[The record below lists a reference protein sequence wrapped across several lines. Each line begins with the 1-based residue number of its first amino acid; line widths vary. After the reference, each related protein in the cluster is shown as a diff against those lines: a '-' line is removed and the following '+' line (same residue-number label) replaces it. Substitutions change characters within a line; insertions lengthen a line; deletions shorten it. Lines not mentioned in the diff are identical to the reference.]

1 MISYNCDQR
10 IIDCTMIDEITT
22 LFNCAPKD
30 CRSDCHC
37 DIICGH
43 FILLFE
49 VDELGEKFEEELD
62 CVVV

>member
-1 MISYNCDQR
+1 
-10 IIDCTMIDEITT
+10 MIDEITT

-30 CRSDCHC
+30 SWSDCHC

-43 FILLFE
+43 FVLLFE
-49 VDELGEKFEEELD
+49 VDEFGEKFEEELD